1 MPNSAEHQAKY
12 TANRQFLNTGNNGT
26 PLSTL
31 DGCWAA
37 IVAFYSALH
46 LVDRLAARINL
57 HPTPPGAHGT
67 RLAFVTR
74 HHRRGHPLQQGA
86 GALPPPAGRIRRLSE
101 SRS

>member
-57 HPTPPGAHGT
+57 HPTPPGRTWHPVG
-67 RLAFVTR
+67 LR
-74 HHRRGHPLQQGA
+74 H
-86 GALPPPAGRIRRLSE
+86 PPPPRDLRGL
-101 SRS
+101 